1 MEYCQC
7 DQCEGWFHPECV
19 GTTIEDV
26 EKLDRWVCPGC
37 TRRSRR
43 LQEKA
48 PRRGVA
54 AGGAAGSGGG
64 MLTKRQQA
72 KMEAQMQAEAA
83 AAAAAFQQQMQEQLE
98 EGGEGILDPATLTA
112 MMAALG
118 PEAAPLLQQLLGPVG
133 LEGGEGAEDAPA
145 GKRAR
150 KGAPSTSDAEANGS
164 GATAAAAADIPADW
178 EKLALDIVEAVARTR
193 DGDPFSGAVRAV
205 IILGSVL
212 QSSVGVVQPIACHCP
227 CCYH

>member
-1 MEYCQC
+1 MEYAQC

-26 EKLDRWVCPGC
+26 EKADRWVCPGC

-54 AGGAAGSGGG
+54 AGAGAGSGGG

-72 KMEAQMQAEAA
+72 KMEAQMQADAA

-98 EGGEGILDPATLTA
+98 AAAGEGGEGLMGLLDPSTLTA
-112 MMAALG
+112 AVAALG
-118 PEAAPLLQQLLGPVG
+118 PEAAPLLQQLLGQGG
-133 LEGGEGAEDAPA
+133 LEGLEGAEEAPS
-145 GKRAR
+145 KRAR
-150 KGAPSTSDAEANGS
+150 KGAASAAASDAEAEGS
-164 GATAAAAADIPADW
+164 GPAAAAAAAADIPADW
-178 EKLALDIVEAVARTR
+178 EKLALDIVQAVAKTR
-193 DGDPFSGAVRAV
+193 DGEPFSGAQPG
-205 IILGSVL
+205 LG
-212 QSSVGVVQPIACHCP
+212 AWH
-227 CCYH
+227 HAAHT